1 MGVRVL
7 CMRKVVLSFFLV
19 SLSFTS
25 FACGS
30 EEEGLSGR
38 YTSYTMST
46 RAWTAI
52 TTTTSPSIFKWSSSG
67 PHSFSTAQ
75 LRDLDARCDEA
86 GGLEKWDCYKMVDAA
101 TINWDRQLGVEMTI
115 FRECSYEEVKT
126 WIAQEKYLTNFWL
139 FIENNCGTISPTIS

>member
-1 MGVRVL
+1 
-7 CMRKVVLSFFLV
+7 MRKVVLSLFLV
-19 SLSFTS
+19 CLSFTS

-38 YTSYTMST
+38 YRSSTMST
-46 RAWTAI
+46 LAYTAPP
-52 TTTTSPSIFKWSSSG
+52 TTTTLSIFLWSSSG

-101 TINWDRQLGVEMTI
+101 TINWDRMTGWELTKS
-115 FRECSYEEVKT
+115 RECSYEEVKT